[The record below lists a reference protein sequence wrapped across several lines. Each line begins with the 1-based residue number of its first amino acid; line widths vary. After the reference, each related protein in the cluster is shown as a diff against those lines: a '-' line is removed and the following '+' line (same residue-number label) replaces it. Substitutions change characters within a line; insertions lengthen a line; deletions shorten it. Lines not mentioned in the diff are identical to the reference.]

1 MTTRR
6 MRARTTVLGTV
17 IVLTSALGLAG
28 CSKDDSTSTDVATT
42 EAAATEAAAT
52 EAVASEALE
61 TEAVDTEAA
70 AATEAMASEAG
81 DTEAMA
87 SDAAAVGG
95 DALKATLIGEM
106 MKGMNGG
113 APADQADID
122 CVSGKVTEKDISA
135 MMSAGAGAGGLP
147 PEGVAVMKA
156 FFGCKPKALMDS
168 FVKSSFNDMPA
179 EVTED
184 QKSCMAN
191 KFFDFIA
198 NDDDTLSAIVS
209 DASKPPAKFKSEGAK
224 IVKEC
229 VPAGAAQDKLIAEIT
244 KDS

>member
-1 MTTRR
+1 
-6 MRARTTVLGTV
+6 MRARTTALGTV
-17 IVLTSALGLAG
+17 IVLTTALGLAG

-61 TEAVDTEAA
+61 TEAADTEAVA
-70 AATEAMASEAG
+70 A
-81 DTEAMA
+81 TEAMA

-135 MMSAGAGAGGLP
+135 MMSAGAGSGGLP
-147 PEGVAVMKA
+147 PEGVNVMKA

-168 FVKSSFNDMPA
+168 FVKSSFDDMPA

-198 NDDDTLSAIVS
+198 SDDDTLSAIVS